1 MSDQS
6 NATNQGSLTVWL
18 IAIGLIVTAIVTVII
33 FGLLSTG
40 AIGAPRETAVPPTAN
55 AAQLRET
62 ATADQATRQALE
74 GEIDTGAIFA
84 TGTRAVQLTAT
95 AAAGG

>member
-1 MSDQS
+1 MTDQPNRNS
-6 NATNQGSLTVWL
+6 QGSLTVWL

-40 AIGAPRETAVPPTAN
+40 AIGGPRETAIPPTAN
-55 AAQLRET
+55 QAQLLQT
-62 ATADQATRQALE
+62 ATAEQVTRQALE
-74 GEIDTGAIFA
+74 AEIDTEAIFA

-95 AAAGG
+95 AQAGG